1 MEKSDIRVIIG
12 IFFLLA
18 LVLVI
23 NNSHWFV
30 PNRFAGEEK
39 IEQEDVRTEQRDG
52 TVEIMERAE
61 GDLNEFVISEGRYYF
76 HKENAGI
83 CDITSNADNMQI
95 DGKIL
100 NKGCCLENYMPIKNG
115 ILEIKG
121 EGTVTFRNING
132 KAMELEDK
140 KGKTLIKNS
149 GYYQREFIIGS
160 SEDKMTLYCQAND
173 ATQEMPR
180 VQIIETYTR
189 KVIDE
194 FQWETGEEGY
204 TCKLEKGQ
212 SIFVDL
218 GNETKKH
225 RNTLFV
231 MH

>member
-1 MEKSDIRVIIG
+1 MEKRDIRVVIG

-30 PNRFAGEEK
+30 PNRFAEDEK
-39 IEQEDVRTEQRDG
+39 TEQRDDA
-52 TVEIMERAE
+52 VEIMEKAE
-61 GDLNEFVISEGRYYF
+61 GDQREFTVPEGRYYF
-76 HKENAGI
+76 DASSGGI
-83 CDITSNADNMQI
+83 CDITSNDDNMQI

-100 NKGCCLENYMPIKNG
+100 NQGCCLENYMPIEDG

-121 EGTVTFRNING
+121 EGTVTFRTIDG
-132 KAMELEDK
+132 KALELEEK

-149 GYYQREFIIGS
+149 GYYLREAIIGS
-160 SEDKMTLYCQAND
+160 SEGEMTLYCQAND
-173 ATQEMPR
+173 ALQEMPS

-212 SIFVDL
+212 SLFVDL
-218 GNETKKH
+218 GNETKEK
-225 RNTLFV
+225 RNTLFIT
-231 MH
+231 H